1 MLALRASWF
10 CQLADLPQ
18 IPEPQIPEPQLTDF
32 STVKNY
38 LDTKKYLPLGT
49 VQKINKFV
57 NDTDVDIF

>member
-10 CQLADLPQ
+10 CQLADL
-18 IPEPQIPEPQLTDF
+18 PQIPEPQLTDF